1 MVFHSEKKSGFTLIE
16 LIVSIGIMII
26 ITSVILANYTTF
38 NKRIKLEGA
47 TQEIA
52 SIIRQA
58 QAYGLSS
65 KLSPS
70 PVSTAYG
77 VHFDTS
83 YPDSVTIFYDL
94 SPKDYTYSGS
104 SEDEEVFKIQSFDRI
119 AQICVNQKTASP
131 PACPG
136 AGSVNLLDV
145 IYERSK
151 IFAQINNDS
160 SISDAEITFRSVGET
175 KGVRVV
181 IWKSG
186 QVSVEAE

>member
-104 SEDEEVFKIQSFDRI
+104 S
-119 AQICVNQKTASP
+119 
-131 PACPG
+131 
-136 AGSVNLLDV
+136 
-145 IYERSK
+145 
-151 IFAQINNDS
+151 
-160 SISDAEITFRSVGET
+160 
-175 KGVRVV
+175 
-181 IWKSG
+181 
-186 QVSVEAE
+186 